1 MVITP
6 YCIPREYVE
15 PGCTALKLVST
26 SQQHP
31 SLHAPLACVAVAQ
44 ASKICCMCVQD
55 IILYNNGVKQDLE
68 KGAGIEQVMEHWD
81 MLQVNCAA
89 YINSDL
95 PGLPPNHS
103 AVPSKPTR

>member
-1 MVITP
+1 MFKH
-6 YCIPREYVE
+6 
-15 PGCTALKLVST
+15 TADF
-26 SQQHP
+26 
-31 SLHAPLACVAVAQ
+31 LH
-44 ASKICCMCVQD
+44 VQD

-103 AVPSKPTR
+103 AVPSKPTRWAMTDSLHVCTPVCPDLHVSCH

>member
-1 MVITP
+1 MVGTNQQNPTP
-6 YCIPREYVE
+6 PAHVA
-15 PGCTALKLVST
+15 G
-26 SQQHP
+26 
-31 SLHAPLACVAVAQ
+31 LAVTRAFNMD
-44 ASKICCMCVQD
+44 CMCVQD

-68 KGAGIEQVMEHWD
+68 KGSGIEQVMEHWD

>member
-1 MVITP
+1 M
-6 YCIPREYVE
+6 
-15 PGCTALKLVST
+15 
-26 SQQHP
+26 
-31 SLHAPLACVAVAQ
+31 AVTQ
-44 ASKICCMCVQD
+44 AFKMDCMCVQD

>member
-1 MVITP
+1 M
-6 YCIPREYVE
+6 
-15 PGCTALKLVST
+15 
-26 SQQHP
+26 
-31 SLHAPLACVAVAQ
+31 
-44 ASKICCMCVQD
+44 QD

-103 AVPSKPTR
+103 AVPSKPTRSVSMHQAAALLSVITFACKDAVQSH